1 MDLKKLLISYAI
13 IHLFLINTNAQKHD
27 YKLTEIDTVS
37 FRKYY
42 VLTFKEKKL
51 FNRKKVKV
59 FTYKANNCKQ
69 GIILRKYGTYSF
81 VLKEFDR
88 TLITG
93 RDPRGY
99 IVNGKKILEHYEQP
113 YTSDSLCGMFF
124 YQE

>member
-13 IHLFLINTNAQKHD
+13 IHLFLINANAQKHD

-69 GIILRKYGTYSF
+69 GMLVRKHGTYSF

-99 IVNGKKILEHYEQP
+99 IVNGKIILEHYEQP